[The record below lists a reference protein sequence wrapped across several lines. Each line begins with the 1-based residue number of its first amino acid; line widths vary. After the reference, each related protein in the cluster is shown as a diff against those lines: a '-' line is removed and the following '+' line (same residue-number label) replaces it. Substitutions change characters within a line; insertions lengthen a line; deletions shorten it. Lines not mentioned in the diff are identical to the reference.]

1 MTVYEIQPIL
11 SDKLC
16 TIRRAL
22 ARIKINA
29 HEAIGVSRH
38 SWGQWE
44 LGHSVPPTLYF
55 SRLVELTNG
64 FVTEQERIEA
74 YSAKAIAPEDR
85 DAETLVETHG
95 NKLRVTHG
103 AYVIPLGEK
112 MKTLQQRAKE
122 EGTTLAIKWGV
133 SVSGISHYLLGRR
146 CPKPET
152 LQAIIDN
159 SWGLVTTDDFVLPG
173 HAVAAIQPGHKELQ
187 GRKKKKGEMPTLP
200 PPVVPTPAMAP
211 TPGKS
216 ETFTDL
222 FDML

>member
-1 MTVYEIQPIL
+1 MAVYQIQPIL

-22 ARIKINA
+22 ARLKINV
-29 HEAIGVSRH
+29 HEAIGVSKH
-38 SWGQWE
+38 TWGQWE

-55 SRLVELTNG
+55 ARLVELTNG
-64 FVTEQERIEA
+64 FVVEQDRIEA
-74 YSAKAIAPEDR
+74 YAVKAIAPEDR
-85 DAETLVETHG
+85 DADKLVDTHG
-95 NKLRVTHG
+95 NQLRITRG

-112 MKTLQQRAKE
+112 MKELQQKAKD

-146 CPKPET
+146 SPKAET
-152 LQAIIDN
+152 MQAIVDN
-159 SWGLVTTDDFVLPG
+159 SWGLVTPEDFVLPG
-173 HAVAAIQPGHKELQ
+173 HAVAAIQPGKKELQ
-187 GRKKKKGEMPTLP
+187 GRAKKKGEMPTLP
-200 PPVVPTPAMAP
+200 PPVAPAPVMAP